1 MSSQPSG
8 PPRKGQR
15 NEMRMISRAAEVLRA
30 LAEEPAGL
38 SLGQLAKAT
47 GLARST
53 VQRLVGALEAEGFAV
68 TRPGQPGVK
77 LGAELVRLGSAV
89 HANLRSLFR
98 PFLQELNH
106 QTKDTVDLTLLMNGL
121 PVVIDQITSTASLR
135 VVSFVGRP
143 LPLHCT
149 ASGKA
154 HVSAMTDDEAKA
166 LLTPPLKG
174 YTARGWR
181 EPRMRANFISIRRSS
196 TKASAPLRC
205 RSTPQAQ
212 TITPLRCQCPRPGS
226 RAACRNCARRS
237 KLASVK
243 WRRRRGRCKAY
254 SVGSAGRGRP
264 ASSFASTSPM
274 PVMQSNRTTASSS
287 KQVSS
292 SPCVTAKLTP
302 MIA

>member
-174 YTARGWR
+174 YTARTLTDSR
-181 EPRMRANFISIRRSS
+181 
-196 TKASAPLRC
+196 TLLRLAGTAHEGEFHFDQEEFDEGIC
-205 RSTPQAQ
+205 AIALPINTAGPDNYAVAVSMPATRFKSRLPQ
-212 TITPLRCQCPRPGS
+212 L
-226 RAACRNCARRS
+226 RAALKTCQREMEA
-237 KLASVK
+237 A
-243 WRRRRGRCKAY
+243 
-254 SVGSAGRGRP
+254 AG
-264 ASSFASTSPM
+264 A
-274 PVMQSNRTTASSS
+274 V
-287 KQVSS
+287 
-292 SPCVTAKLTP
+292 
-302 MIA
+302 